1 VPICGATEALKRRL
15 KGRHWLQGLYEGYMP
30 LILSIYVDRNTI
42 LKDDGN
48 IAVKLE
54 PAYLFFAVPGLDML

>member
-1 VPICGATEALKRRL
+1 
-15 KGRHWLQGLYEGYMP
+15 MP